1 MNVLL
6 PVMYL
11 ILLLLLKS
19 HNITDRT
26 FSIFP
31 FKDAPFK
38 VHLCFFQENLV
49 NWKSKF
55 QFVRVNSTVC
65 EKSRWEYRKPELS
78 LTNSMDKIQKQ
89 CYDSVKQGVDGKKGA
104 NHPEVKISLLF
115 CKGIFHPW
123 VGDMSTGMMVWF

>member
-38 VHLCFFQENLV
+38 VHLCFF
-49 NWKSKF
+49 
-55 QFVRVNSTVC
+55 T
-65 EKSRWEYRKPELS
+65 
-78 LTNSMDKIQKQ
+78 KIQAQNHYKQ
-89 CYDSVKQGVDGKKGA
+89 LHYSGF
-104 NHPEVKISLLF
+104 H
-115 CKGIFHPW
+115 GII
-123 VGDMSTGMMVWF
+123 TL